1 MYCYV
6 FSFIIMI
13 YNCILIWFLSVF
25 RLYSISNSKPFFE
38 IGIAFIIG
46 DVFLKIY
53 VYTEHYKANN

>member
-1 MYCYV
+1 
-6 FSFIIMI
+6 MI

-38 IGIAFIIG
+38 IGTAFIIG

-53 VYTEHYKANN
+53 VYAEHYKTNN